1 MNDVDLKVTGVALSV
16 LDEACDESSCLEA
29 VIKHNPPLL
38 RHGKPGKNLMLRYV
52 GKKTTEERR
61 KQEGRKKEGREEE
74 VRRERRGLMS
84 SQ

>member
-52 GKKTTEERR
+52 GKNNR
-61 KQEGRKKEGREEE
+61 REEKTRGKEKGGQRRE
-74 VRRERRGLMS
+74 VRREQREG
-84 SQ
+84 